1 MALTATVRA
10 RVDENLKLQAQ
21 TVLSE
26 IGISTSQAIN
36 MFLKKI
42 VAEKD
47 IPFKTKVPSARLQQA
62 FDEVDRDEGETYE
75 VNSYEELVE
84 ALKDNV

>member
-10 RVDENLKLQAQ
+10 RVDENLKIQAQ
-21 TVLSE
+21 AVLSE

-42 VAEKD
+42 VSEKD
-47 IPFKTKVPSARLQQA
+47 IPFKTKVPSEKLQASIDQINNS
-62 FDEVDRDEGETYE
+62 EVVSYSSIEEMMQDL
-75 VNSYEELVE
+75 NS
-84 ALKDNV
+84 